1 MSNLAAGQFRMLMAG
16 LHAHE
21 SSQVSVEKIEWKNAH
36 TSEAFKINIL
46 LRRWQECLDCGPK
59 SSDFIHAILSLSQL
73 RSVNELEH
81 FQPLHVSVS
90 PPPPPPP
97 LVVVVVGNIYLSLSL
112 SPAPSLPPFLSSCLS
127 FPSLSLCF
135 FGL

>member
-21 SSQVSVEKIEWKNAH
+21 SSQVTVEKIEWKNAH

-81 FQPLHVSVS
+81 FQPLHVSGFFFFPS
-90 PPPPPPP
+90 
-97 LVVVVVGNIYLSLSL
+97 GGGGSGEYLSLPLSFPRSL
-112 SPAPSLPPFLSSCLS
+112 SPFLSS
-127 FPSLSLCF
+127 PSLSLCF